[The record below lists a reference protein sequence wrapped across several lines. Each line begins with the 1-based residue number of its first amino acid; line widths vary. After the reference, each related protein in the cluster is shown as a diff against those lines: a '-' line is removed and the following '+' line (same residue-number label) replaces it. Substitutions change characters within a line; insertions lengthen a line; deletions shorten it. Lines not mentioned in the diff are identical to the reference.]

1 MTNKQFQ
8 TFMIS
13 NSNFMRFCSPNSL
26 QDKID
31 YLKFM
36 SDFYFSAIIQMN
48 KFKTVDKFYAEMSST
63 IQMMYTK
70 SKLFMLV
77 LNGFSDSDGINNL
90 RNITDHTVLFTIVR
104 TAYEQLCAFELVCTI
119 PDTDDKKTILQNA
132 YIAAGLTQRKN
143 LFKTDKE
150 KLRNREALTEETL
163 IIEKCKTIIHET
175 NLYQQLSKNDKNSL
189 DRQVFDLGHY
199 QLYFDENNKL
209 DHKIGWDKIRS
220 HCSLGTDILNGMYDY
235 ACSMTHPSYFGLIQF
250 REAYH
255 LNNDNNLIDTAVMEL
270 TAIMSVFIMDY
281 MTKYPIVKQYFDA
294 QSEETK
300 YLISRYNNMLKSRDQ
315 AE

>member
-1 MTNKQFQ
+1 MTDSQFQ
-8 TFMIS
+8 KFMTS
-13 NSNFMRFCSPNSL
+13 DCNFRRFCFPNSL
-26 QDKID
+26 QDKIG
-31 YLKFM
+31 YLNFI
-36 SDFYFSAIIQMN
+36 SDFYFSAIIQM
-48 KFKTVDKFYAEMSST
+48 KQFATEDKFYAEMSST

-77 LNGFSDSDGINNL
+77 LNGFSDSDGIYNL
-90 RNITDHTVLFTIVR
+90 CNITDHTVLFTIVR

-119 PDTDDKKTILQNA
+119 PNTDDKKTILQNA

-143 LFKTDKE
+143 LFKTDEEKRRNKE
-150 KLRNREALTEETL
+150 MLVEETP
-163 IIEKCKTIIHET
+163 IIETCKTIIHET

-209 DHKIGWDKIRS
+209 TSKIGWDKIRS
-220 HCSLGTDILNGMYDY
+220 LCSLGTDTLNGMYDY
-235 ACSMTHPSYFGLIQF
+235 ACSMTHPSYLGLIQF

-255 LNNDNNLIDTAVMEL
+255 SNNNNNLIGTAVMEL

-281 MTKYPIVKQYFDA
+281 MTKYPIVKQYYDI
-294 QSEETK
+294 QSEEIK
-300 YLISRYNNMLKSRDQ
+300 YLISKYNNMLKSQD
-315 AE
+315 